1 MNTLM
6 FEAQI
11 QQWVLAVI
19 PSQVILQENLSP
31 SSISFKVDPKN
42 QLWNLSTLAVRKL
55 QHAFS
60 C

>member
-42 QLWNLSTLAVRKL
+42 QL
-55 QHAFS
+55 
-60 C
+60 